1 MILYGRSNIGD
12 CDNVGILIYPPGQSL
27 KGGGPVVVKHLSTA
41 KSNMIQKWV
50 YHRKHD
56 FFQWDMTFDEQTCGI
71 NEHKK
76 GDIIEPRND
85 GCSMLINATGI
96 AKHHWLLIYCSIIQ
110 LLSDKV
116 VFRQWFGNYSN
127 EKDGEWHHGS
137 LKMCTIV
144 TFIYFYTEIAQTCTS
159 VNQLGV

>member
-96 AKHHWLLIYCSIIQ
+96 AKHH
-110 LLSDKV
+110 
-116 VFRQWFGNYSN
+116 
-127 EKDGEWHHGS
+127 
-137 LKMCTIV
+137 
-144 TFIYFYTEIAQTCTS
+144 
-159 VNQLGV
+159 